1 MPLAPIPS
9 QSLPPGAAGAPQ
21 GSEKPRAD
29 RPLLGLALRAGA
41 MLLLSTMYL
50 LVKLAGE
57 SGIRAPEVMFWRQA
71 VAMPVVIAGLL
82 LTGKLHLL
90 RTRRIISH
98 ARRAVTGTFGL
109 LCNVSAAM
117 LLPLAAA
124 TTLSFTTPLFAVLI
138 TALVLRQH
146 VGKWRWT
153 SVALGFAG
161 VLIVARPEHEGVST
175 LGVSAGLG
183 AGLLV
188 AVISFQI
195 RDLSRTEAPVT
206 CVFWFACFGA
216 ILTGLLMPFYA
227 SAHDP
232 RQWLLLVLI
241 GLTGTAAQM
250 LLTLALRHAPVA
262 TVVVMDYTAL
272 VWSTLYGYVF
282 WDHLLPPVAWLGAP
296 LIIGAGLIITWREH
310 RLARALPS
318 ATALEED

>member
-1 MPLAPIPS
+1 M
-9 QSLPPGAAGAPQ
+9 
-21 GSEKPRAD
+21 
-29 RPLLGLALRAGA
+29 
-41 MLLLSTMYL
+41 
-50 LVKLAGE
+50 
-57 SGIRAPEVMFWRQA
+57 
-71 VAMPVVIAGLL
+71 
-82 LTGKLHLL
+82 
-90 RTRRIISH
+90 
-98 ARRAVTGTFGL
+98 
-109 LCNVSAAM
+109 
-117 LLPLAAA
+117 
-124 TTLSFTTPLFAVLI
+124 
-138 TALVLRQH
+138 
-146 VGKWRWT
+146 
-153 SVALGFAG
+153 
-161 VLIVARPEHEGVST
+161 LIVARPEHEGVST